1 MNTKM
6 YGNRRNHKI
15 LFWTFVVRS
24 SPVKILP
31 FRLGLVPQIAAS
43 LLYDEVLWGIKVLW
57 GLKCIKVLWGLKC
70 KTHNWENLKCLTHN
84 WENLSVD
91 GKVNQFF
98 GLIAYIETNQSL
110 KLNFIHGSW
119 VSLSL
124 LPFRIYCL
132 RFSVPLQCPL
142 FNP

>member
-1 MNTKM
+1 M

-43 LLYDEVLWGIKVLW
+43 LLYDEVLWG
-57 GLKCIKVLWGLKC
+57 LKCI
-70 KTHNWENLKCLTHN
+70 THN

-98 GLIAYIETNQSL
+98 GLIAYIENNQSL
-110 KLNFIHGSW
+110 KFEILSTVPVFRCLFCLLGFT
-119 VSLSL
+119 VSDLVSH
-124 LPFRIYCL
+124 YNVHC
-132 RFSVPLQCPL
+132 STHE
-142 FNP
+142 